1 MYQIGDAVVYPPY
14 GAGYVRDIVKEEN
27 TKYYTIELL
36 LMQMKISV
44 PSSSNKF
51 RLANSEAELKKAFS
65 STKNIKIANNL
76 PSNKKRMEA
85 YEQILIEGDLESVIS
100 IWNILFEKKNQNGL
114 NQLERDVY
122 QKVEEMLVSEI
133 MIASNLTLDRAK
145 DWLRMYAINS

>member
-1 MYQIGDAVVYPPY
+1 MHAQPSFPESLHRASL
-14 GAGYVRDIVKEEN
+14 EN
-27 TKYYTIELL
+27 SGFYLSE
-36 LMQMKISV
+36 
-44 PSSSNKF
+44 PSAINADSAQRAYLERRQPVEQPK
-51 RLANSEAELKKAFS
+51 
-65 STKNIKIANNL
+65 NL

-85 YEQILIEGDLESVIS
+85 YEQILIEGDLESVIN

>member
-1 MYQIGDAVVYPPY
+1 MS
-14 GAGYVRDIVKEEN
+14 
-27 TKYYTIELL
+27 KYY
-36 LMQMKISV
+36 
-44 PSSSNKF
+44 
-51 RLANSEAELKKAFS
+51 
-65 STKNIKIANNL
+65 
-76 PSNKKRMEA
+76 
-85 YEQILIEGDLESVIS
+85 IEGDLESVIN